1 MDGGGGA
8 AAHLCGAY
16 GLRACGKPCAA
27 VYGLTYKN
35 NLTVWNAFCLYAQ
48 KYNSENAV
56 ITEFGIAFS
65 SDICYNTT

>member
-27 VYGLTYKN
+27 VCGMTKEKN
-35 NLTVWNAFCLYAQ
+35 NFMVCADAARAAAKSRKRIFTGY
-48 KYNSENAV
+48 
-56 ITEFGIAFS
+56 FGQ
-65 SDICYNTT
+65 